1 MIPSG
6 LPDAIAYAR
15 IAPSTAPIAEE
26 MRQSSRESVNA
37 DRTGPVLS
45 AEMLASVH
53 PPLFPLNAFQITMPV
68 GSSRKIPAYARNGTV
83 PTQARGGRR
92 PARAGRASASVAVAI
107 VTTGA

>member
-1 MIPSG
+1 M
-6 LPDAIAYAR
+6 
-15 IAPSTAPIAEE
+15 APIAEE
-26 MRQSSRESVNA
+26 MTQSSRESVNA

-83 PTQARGGRR
+83 PTQAEEAGAR
-92 PARAGRASASVAVAI
+92 PARAGRRPPSR
-107 VTTGA
+107 